1 VEQHGGN
8 APEFYMHFPS
18 GTKFKDPKAMGNL
31 IMRR

>member
-1 VEQHGGN
+1 MAGN
-8 APEFYMHFPS
+8 VPEFYMLFPS